1 MAFQRLFPVAL
12 LCLVIAGTASGMELD
27 HGPGYRDPLDAPS
40 VMTRRAT
47 SALMLAVT
55 RAGSRLVAVGELG
68 RILFSD
74 DEGQSWR
81 QVSAPVSVNLVAVHF
96 PTPRDG
102 WAVGHGGVV
111 LHSGDGGESWT
122 RQLDGRG
129 AATLLNDHYGRR
141 RDGGDG
147 GAERYLKAVELNY
160 QNGPELPMLG
170 VWFRNGE
177 EGFVVGAFGMILKTS
192 DGGRSWTPWLDRIDQ
207 EGDPHLMAVAAV
219 GGRVFITGETGR
231 VWRLNEAAGRFE
243 ATQTPYAG
251 TLFGI
256 VGRGDRVVAF
266 GLRAHAVSSGD
277 GGEHWSDVPL
287 PDLSDSINAAA
298 SLGDGRL
305 VLVTQGGRLLVERAG
320 GAGFAA
326 QEAARPT
333 LLTGIAPVGQDDV
346 VLTGMS
352 GVMRQKIVGG
362 TIQ

>member
-1 MAFQRLFPVAL
+1 MAFRRIFPVAL
-12 LCLVIAGTASGMELD
+12 LCSVIAGTAAGMEPD

-47 SALMLAVT
+47 NALMLAVA

-68 RILFSD
+68 RILLSD
-74 DEGQSWR
+74 DDGQSWR
-81 QVSAPVSVNLVAVHF
+81 QVPVPVSVNLVAVHF

-102 WAVGHGGVV
+102 WAVGHGGIV

-122 RQLDGRG
+122 RQLDGRS
-129 AATLLNDHYGRR
+129 AMALLRDHYARL
-141 RDGGDG
+141 RDAGDR

-170 VWFRNGE
+170 VWFRDAG
-177 EGFVVGAFGMILKTS
+177 EGFVVGAFGTVLRTG

-207 EGDPHLMAVAAV
+207 DGDPHLMAVTAV
-219 GGRVFITGETGR
+219 GGRVFVTGETGR

-256 VGRGDRVVAF
+256 AGRGDRVIAF
-266 GLRAHAVSSGD
+266 GLRGHAVSSDD
-277 GGEHWSDVPL
+277 GGEHWSEVPL

-298 SLGDGRL
+298 PLGDGRL

-320 GAGFAA
+320 GAGFAT

-333 LLTGIAPVGQDDV
+333 LLTGIAPVGQDAV
-346 VLTGMS
+346 VLTGLS
-352 GVMRQKIVGG
+352 GVMRQKIAGDR
-362 TIQ
+362 IQ